1 MTSSKDHAGPQFQD
15 TEATPEELKSVAL
28 LGIVV
33 LLVVAL
39 LTGVITLGIARL
51 LI

>member
-28 LGIVV
+28 LGIFV
-33 LLVVAL
+33 LLVIAL
-39 LTGVITLGIARL
+39 LAGAVTFGVTRL

>member
-1 MTSSKDHAGPQFQD
+1 MTSDKDYAGPQFQD

-28 LGIVV
+28 LGIL
-33 LLVVAL
+33 LLVFIAIVA
-39 LTGVITLGIARL
+39 GVVVHGVARL